1 MTDTAVP
8 AEGWHIARGDH
19 HELHVGCGD
28 KAAYVAALRALV
40 EDEVASRLAAR
51 DHTLWGPAAEEE
63 AGKRLGWVG
72 LSETS
77 RSMISDIA
85 ELEVE
90 LREQE
95 IYRVVLCGMGGS
107 SLAPEVICQCDDVEL
122 VVLDS
127 SDPDFVRAAIEDR
140 LEETVV
146 VVSSKSG
153 GTVETDSQRRAFE
166 KAFADAGIDATNRI
180 VVVTDPGSPLEK
192 SAREA
197 GYRVFLADP
206 EVGGRYS
213 ALTAFGLVPAGL
225 AGALASV
232 RETLSV
238 DAAQAVLLGMYDEGD
253 PDSAV
258 RPDAR
263 GRIEVP
269 RWRHAIVNYPHPLLE
284 LGLVVI
290 DTPGLNAI
298 GAEPELTLK
307 LIPGADAV
315 LFVLAADAGVTR
327 SDIEVW
333 REHISASHKSG
344 RFVVLNKIDGLWDGL
359 KDDVQLQLEIAQ
371 QVGSVA
377 HALDLPNDRI
387 YPVSAQKALVAR
399 VNRDPLLLKRSRMSD
414 LEYALG
420 RELVPQQREI
430 AREHVSREFEAL
442 HSQVCATLGA
452 RRRAAVEQLFEL
464 GGLRGKNRSVM
475 DHMAA
480 RIRRERDEFDRS
492 LRQLQGLRAV
502 LARHARTL
510 GETVGGES
518 LKRQLR
524 QAREAM
530 RNSSF
535 SSGLRSGMN
544 ALIAAVHA
552 DFERASQLVDEA
564 ATLMSA
570 MYRSFSAEHGLSLGN
585 PALYSMRRFHA
596 ELERIDQLQRRQFGA
611 ITLATTSQQALM
623 RRFFESVAV
632 RLREL
637 EETADREIQA
647 WLRTVMSPIETQ
659 VREHQ
664 AQLKRR
670 LDAVR
675 RVLEANDSLESRID
689 EIERQR
695 ADVEQRIALAGEFA
709 LQVREMLGRVHTAI
723 VPAPLQSAG

>member
-1 MTDTAVP
+1 MGAFGERI
-8 AEGWHIARGDH
+8 AEYGNWRR
-19 HELHVGCGD
+19 ELTGSVQRYGRWLD
-28 KAAYVAALRALV
+28 DA
-40 EDEVASRLAAR
+40 
-51 DHTLWGPAAEEE
+51 
-63 AGKRLGWVG
+63 G
-72 LSETS
+72 LSDPASQARVERIVERLEKERISIAFVAEFSRGKSELINAIFFADRGQRILPSAAGRTTMCPTELMYDRSRPSSLRLLPIETRLRDVTVS
-77 RSMISDIA
+77 
-85 ELEVE
+85 E
-90 LREQE
+90 LREH
-95 IYRVVLCGMGGS
+95 
-107 SLAPEVICQCDDVEL
+107 
-122 VVLDS
+122 
-127 SDPDFVRAAIEDR
+127 
-140 LEETVV
+140 
-146 VVSSKSG
+146 
-153 GTVETDSQRRAFE
+153 
-166 KAFADAGIDATNRI
+166 
-180 VVVTDPGSPLEK
+180 
-192 SAREA
+192 
-197 GYRVFLADP
+197 DP
-206 EVGGRYS
+206 EWREIPIDP
-213 ALTAFGLVPAGL
+213 ADPAGL

-232 RETLSV
+232 RETIAV
-238 DAAQAVLLGMYDEGD
+238 DVAQAVLLGMYDEDD
-253 PDSAV
+253 PGSAA
-258 RPDAR
+258 RPDAQ

-709 LQVREMLGRVHTAI
+709 LQVREMLVETTGVAEL
-723 VPAPLQSAG
+723 AAD

>member
-1 MTDTAVP
+1 MGAFGERI
-8 AEGWHIARGDH
+8 AEYGNWRRELTGSVQRYGRWLEDAGLSDAASQAR
-19 HELHVGCGD
+19 
-28 KAAYVAALRALV
+28 V
-40 EDEVASRLAAR
+40 ERIVERLAKERISIAFVAEFSRGKSELINAIFFADRGQRILPSAAGRTTMCPTELMYDGSRPSSLRLLPIETRLR
-51 DHTLWGPAAEEE
+51 DVT
-63 AGKRLGWVG
+63 V
-72 LSETS
+72 S
-77 RSMISDIA
+77 
-85 ELEVE
+85 E
-90 LREQE
+90 LREHDSEWRE
-95 IYRVVLCGMGGS
+95 I
-107 SLAPEVICQCDDVEL
+107 PI
-122 VVLDS
+122 
-127 SDPDFVRAAIEDR
+127 DP
-140 LEETVV
+140 
-146 VVSSKSG
+146 
-153 GTVETDSQRRAFE
+153 
-166 KAFADAGIDATNRI
+166 AD
-180 VVVTDPGSPLEK
+180 
-192 SAREA
+192 
-197 GYRVFLADP
+197 
-206 EVGGRYS
+206 
-213 ALTAFGLVPAGL
+213 PAGL

-238 DAAQAVLLGMYDEGD
+238 DAAQAVLLGMYDEDD
-253 PDSAV
+253 PGSAA

-333 REHISASHKSG
+333 RDHISASHKSG

-442 HSQVCATLGA
+442 HAQVCATLGA

-464 GGLRGKNRSVM
+464 GGLRGKNRGVM

-502 LARHARTL
+502 LARHSQTL

-518 LKRQLR
+518 LKRHLR
-524 QAREAM
+524 HAREAM
-530 RNSSF
+530 RSSSF
-535 SSGLRSGMN
+535 SIGLRSGMN
-544 ALIAAVHA
+544 ALLGAVRD
-552 DFERASQLVDEA
+552 DFERASQVVDEV

-585 PALYSMRRFHA
+585 PALYSTRRFHA
-596 ELERIDQLQRRQFGA
+596 ELDRIDQLQRRQFGA
-611 ITLATTSQQALM
+611 VTLATTSQQALM

-637 EETADREIQA
+637 EEIADREIQA

-675 RVLEANDSLESRID
+675 RVLEASDSLESRIE

-723 VPAPLQSAG
+723 VPA

>member
-1 MTDTAVP
+1 MGAFGERI
-8 AEGWHIARGDH
+8 AEYGDWRR
-19 HELHVGCGD
+19 ELAGSVQRYGRWLEDAGLSD
-28 KAAYVAALRALV
+28 AASQGRV
-40 EDEVASRLAAR
+40 ERIVERLAKERISIAFVAEFSRGKSELINAIFFADRGQRILPSAAGRTTMCPTELMYDRSRPSSLRLLPIETRLR
-51 DHTLWGPAAEEE
+51 DVT
-63 AGKRLGWVG
+63 V
-72 LSETS
+72 S
-77 RSMISDIA
+77 
-85 ELEVE
+85 E
-90 LREQE
+90 LREHDSEWRE
-95 IYRVVLCGMGGS
+95 I
-107 SLAPEVICQCDDVEL
+107 PI
-122 VVLDS
+122 
-127 SDPDFVRAAIEDR
+127 DP
-140 LEETVV
+140 
-146 VVSSKSG
+146 
-153 GTVETDSQRRAFE
+153 
-166 KAFADAGIDATNRI
+166 AD
-180 VVVTDPGSPLEK
+180 
-192 SAREA
+192 
-197 GYRVFLADP
+197 
-206 EVGGRYS
+206 
-213 ALTAFGLVPAGL
+213 PAGL

-238 DAAQAVLLGMYDEGD
+238 DAAQAVLLGMYDEDD
-253 PDSAV
+253 PGSAV

-442 HSQVCATLGA
+442 HAQVCATLGA

-464 GGLRGKNRSVM
+464 GGLRGKNRGVM

-502 LARHARTL
+502 LARHSQTL

-518 LKRQLR
+518 LKRRLR
-524 QAREAM
+524 HAREAM
-530 RNSSF
+530 RSSSF
-535 SSGLRSGMN
+535 SIGLRSGMN
-544 ALIAAVHA
+544 ALIGAVRD
-552 DFERASQLVDEA
+552 DFERASQLVDEV

-596 ELERIDQLQRRQFGA
+596 ELDRIDQLQRRQFGA
-611 ITLATTSQQALM
+611 VTLATTSQQALM

-632 RLREL
+632 RLREI
-637 EETADREIQA
+637 EEIADREIQA

-675 RVLEANDSLESRID
+675 RVLEASDSLESRID

-723 VPAPLQSAG
+723 VPA

>member
-1 MTDTAVP
+1 MGAFGERI
-8 AEGWHIARGDH
+8 AEYGDWRR
-19 HELHVGCGD
+19 ELAGSVQRYGRWLEDAGLSD
-28 KAAYVAALRALV
+28 AASQGRV
-40 EDEVASRLAAR
+40 ERIVERLAKERISMAFVAEFSRGKSELINAIFFADRGQRILPSAAGRTTMCPTELMYDGSRPSSLRLLPIETRLR
-51 DHTLWGPAAEEE
+51 DVT
-63 AGKRLGWVG
+63 V
-72 LSETS
+72 S
-77 RSMISDIA
+77 
-85 ELEVE
+85 E
-90 LREQE
+90 LREHDSEWRE
-95 IYRVVLCGMGGS
+95 I
-107 SLAPEVICQCDDVEL
+107 PI
-122 VVLDS
+122 
-127 SDPDFVRAAIEDR
+127 DP
-140 LEETVV
+140 
-146 VVSSKSG
+146 
-153 GTVETDSQRRAFE
+153 
-166 KAFADAGIDATNRI
+166 AD
-180 VVVTDPGSPLEK
+180 
-192 SAREA
+192 
-197 GYRVFLADP
+197 
-206 EVGGRYS
+206 
-213 ALTAFGLVPAGL
+213 PAGL

-238 DAAQAVLLGMYDEGD
+238 DAAQAVLLGMYDEDD
-253 PDSAV
+253 PGSAV

-442 HSQVCATLGA
+442 HAQVCATLGA

-464 GGLRGKNRSVM
+464 GGLRGKNRGVM

-502 LARHARTL
+502 LARHSQTL

-518 LKRQLR
+518 LKRRLR
-524 QAREAM
+524 HAREAM
-530 RNSSF
+530 RSSSF
-535 SSGLRSGMN
+535 SIGLRSGMN
-544 ALIAAVHA
+544 ALIGAVRD
-552 DFERASQLVDEA
+552 DFERASQLVDEV

-596 ELERIDQLQRRQFGA
+596 ELDRIDQLQRRQFGA
-611 ITLATTSQQALM
+611 VTLATTSQQALM

-632 RLREL
+632 RLREI
-637 EETADREIQA
+637 EEIADREIQA

-675 RVLEANDSLESRID
+675 RVLEASDSLESRID

-723 VPAPLQSAG
+723 VPA

>member
-1 MTDTAVP
+1 MATFGERI
-8 AEGWHIARGDH
+8 AEYGAWR
-19 HELHVGCGD
+19 
-28 KAAYVAALRALV
+28 RALSGAV
-40 EDEVASRLAAR
+40 QRYGDWLDDAGLSDAASRARIERIVERLAKERISIAFVAEFSRGKSELINAIFFSDRGQRILPSAAGRTTMCPTELMYDRSRPSSLRLLPIETRLR
-51 DHTLWGPAAEEE
+51 DLT
-63 AGKRLGWVG
+63 V
-72 LSETS
+72 S
-77 RSMISDIA
+77 
-85 ELEVE
+85 E
-90 LREQE
+90 LREQ
-95 IYRVVLCGMGGS
+95 
-107 SLAPEVICQCDDVEL
+107 
-122 VVLDS
+122 
-127 SDPDFVRAAIEDR
+127 
-140 LEETVV
+140 
-146 VVSSKSG
+146 
-153 GTVETDSQRRAFE
+153 
-166 KAFADAGIDATNRI
+166 
-180 VVVTDPGSPLEK
+180 
-192 SAREA
+192 
-197 GYRVFLADP
+197 DP
-206 EVGGRYS
+206 EWREIPIDPED
-213 ALTAFGLVPAGL
+213 PAGL
-225 AGALASV
+225 AAALASV
-232 RETLSV
+232 RETVAV
-238 DAAQAVLLGMYDEGD
+238 DAAQAALLGLHDEND
-253 PDSAV
+253 PDSAA
-258 RPDAR
+258 RPDAQ
-263 GRIEVP
+263 GRVEVP

-359 KDDVQLQLEIAQ
+359 KDEVQLQIEIAR

-377 HALDLPNDRI
+377 HTLELPNDRI

-420 RELVPQQREI
+420 RELVPQQRAI
-430 AREHVSREFEAL
+430 AREHASREFEAL
-442 HSQVCATLGA
+442 HAQVGATLGA
-452 RRRAAVEQLFEL
+452 RRRAAIEQLFEL
-464 GGLRGKNRSVM
+464 GGLRGKNRGVM

-502 LARHARTL
+502 LARHSQTL
-510 GETVGGES
+510 GEAVGGES
-518 LKRQLR
+518 LRRHVR
-524 QAREAM
+524 QAREAL
-530 RNSSF
+530 RSSSF
-535 SSGLRSGMN
+535 STGLRSGMN
-544 ALIAAVHA
+544 ALIGAVRA
-552 DFERASQLVDEA
+552 DFERASQLVDEV

-596 ELERIDQLQRRQFGA
+596 ELDRIDQLQRRQFGA
-611 ITLATTSQQALM
+611 ITLATTSQQVLM
-623 RRFFESVAV
+623 RRFFESVAS

-637 EETADREIQA
+637 EEIADREIQA

-664 AQLKRR
+664 AQLRQR

-675 RVLEANDSLESRID
+675 RVLEANDSLESRIH

-695 ADVEQRIALAGEFA
+695 AEVEQRIALAAEFA
-709 LQVREMLGRVHTAI
+709 LQVRELLAETTGVAE
-723 VPAPLQSAG
+723 VAAD

>member
-1 MTDTAVP
+1 MATFGERI
-8 AEGWHIARGDH
+8 AEYGAWR
-19 HELHVGCGD
+19 
-28 KAAYVAALRALV
+28 RALSGAV
-40 EDEVASRLAAR
+40 QRYGDWLDDAGLSDAASRARIERIVERLAKERISIAFVAEFSRGKSELINAIFFADRGQRILPSAAGRTTMCPTELMYDRSRPSSLRLLPIETRLR
-51 DHTLWGPAAEEE
+51 DLT
-63 AGKRLGWVG
+63 V
-72 LSETS
+72 S
-77 RSMISDIA
+77 
-85 ELEVE
+85 E
-90 LREQE
+90 LREQ
-95 IYRVVLCGMGGS
+95 
-107 SLAPEVICQCDDVEL
+107 
-122 VVLDS
+122 
-127 SDPDFVRAAIEDR
+127 
-140 LEETVV
+140 
-146 VVSSKSG
+146 
-153 GTVETDSQRRAFE
+153 
-166 KAFADAGIDATNRI
+166 
-180 VVVTDPGSPLEK
+180 
-192 SAREA
+192 
-197 GYRVFLADP
+197 DP
-206 EVGGRYS
+206 EWREIPIDPED
-213 ALTAFGLVPAGL
+213 PAGL
-225 AGALASV
+225 AAALASV
-232 RETLSV
+232 RETVAV
-238 DAAQAVLLGMYDEGD
+238 DAAQAALLGLHDEND
-253 PDSAV
+253 PDSAA
-258 RPDAR
+258 RPDAQ
-263 GRIEVP
+263 GRVEVP

-359 KDDVQLQLEIAQ
+359 KDEVQLQIEIAR

-377 HALDLPNDRI
+377 HTLGLPNDRI

-420 RELVPQQREI
+420 RELVPQQRAI
-430 AREHVSREFEAL
+430 AREHASREFEAL
-442 HSQVCATLGA
+442 HAQVGATLGA
-452 RRRAAVEQLFEL
+452 RRRAAIEQLFEL
-464 GGLRGKNRSVM
+464 GGLRGKNRGVM

-502 LARHARTL
+502 LARHSQTL
-510 GETVGGES
+510 GEAVGGES
-518 LKRQLR
+518 LRRHVR
-524 QAREAM
+524 QAREAL
-530 RNSSF
+530 RSSSF
-535 SSGLRSGMN
+535 STGLRSGMN
-544 ALIAAVHA
+544 ALIGAVRA
-552 DFERASQLVDEA
+552 DFERASQLVDEV

-596 ELERIDQLQRRQFGA
+596 ELDRIDQLQRRQFGA
-611 ITLATTSQQALM
+611 ITLATTSQQVLM
-623 RRFFESVAV
+623 RRFFESVAS

-637 EETADREIQA
+637 EEIADREIQA

-664 AQLKRR
+664 AQLRQR

-675 RVLEANDSLESRID
+675 RVLEANDSLESRIH

-695 ADVEQRIALAGEFA
+695 AEVEQRIALAAEFA
-709 LQVREMLGRVHTAI
+709 LQVRELLAETTGVAEVTAD
-723 VPAPLQSAG
+723 

>member
-1 MTDTAVP
+1 MGAFGERI
-8 AEGWHIARGDH
+8 AEYGDWRR
-19 HELHVGCGD
+19 ELAGSVQRYGRWLEDAGLSD
-28 KAAYVAALRALV
+28 AASQGRV
-40 EDEVASRLAAR
+40 ERIVERLAKERISMAFVAEFSRGKSELINAIFFADRGQRILPSAAGRTTMCPTELMYDRSRPSSLRLLPIETRLR
-51 DHTLWGPAAEEE
+51 DVT
-63 AGKRLGWVG
+63 V
-72 LSETS
+72 S
-77 RSMISDIA
+77 
-85 ELEVE
+85 E
-90 LREQE
+90 LREHDSEWRE
-95 IYRVVLCGMGGS
+95 I
-107 SLAPEVICQCDDVEL
+107 PI
-122 VVLDS
+122 
-127 SDPDFVRAAIEDR
+127 DP
-140 LEETVV
+140 
-146 VVSSKSG
+146 
-153 GTVETDSQRRAFE
+153 
-166 KAFADAGIDATNRI
+166 AD
-180 VVVTDPGSPLEK
+180 
-192 SAREA
+192 
-197 GYRVFLADP
+197 
-206 EVGGRYS
+206 
-213 ALTAFGLVPAGL
+213 PAGL

-238 DAAQAVLLGMYDEGD
+238 DAAQAVLLGMYDEDD

-442 HSQVCATLGA
+442 HAQVCATLGA

-464 GGLRGKNRSVM
+464 GGLRGKNRGVM

-502 LARHARTL
+502 LARHSQTL

-518 LKRQLR
+518 LKRRLR
-524 QAREAM
+524 HAREAM
-530 RNSSF
+530 RSSSF
-535 SSGLRSGMN
+535 SIGLRSGMN
-544 ALIAAVHA
+544 ALIGAVRD
-552 DFERASQLVDEA
+552 DFERASQLVDEV

-596 ELERIDQLQRRQFGA
+596 ELDRIDQLQRRQFGA
-611 ITLATTSQQALM
+611 VTLATTSQQALM

-632 RLREL
+632 RLREI
-637 EETADREIQA
+637 EEIADREIQA

-675 RVLEANDSLESRID
+675 RVLEASDSLESRID

-723 VPAPLQSAG
+723 VPA

>member
-1 MTDTAVP
+1 MATFGERI
-8 AEGWHIARGDH
+8 AEYGAWR
-19 HELHVGCGD
+19 
-28 KAAYVAALRALV
+28 RALSGAV
-40 EDEVASRLAAR
+40 QRYGDWLDDAGLSDAASRARIERIVERLAKERISIAFVAEFSRGKSELINAIFFADRGQRILPSAAGRTTMCPTELMYDRSRPSSLRLLPIETRLR
-51 DHTLWGPAAEEE
+51 DLT
-63 AGKRLGWVG
+63 V
-72 LSETS
+72 S
-77 RSMISDIA
+77 
-85 ELEVE
+85 E
-90 LREQE
+90 LREQ
-95 IYRVVLCGMGGS
+95 
-107 SLAPEVICQCDDVEL
+107 
-122 VVLDS
+122 
-127 SDPDFVRAAIEDR
+127 
-140 LEETVV
+140 
-146 VVSSKSG
+146 
-153 GTVETDSQRRAFE
+153 
-166 KAFADAGIDATNRI
+166 
-180 VVVTDPGSPLEK
+180 
-192 SAREA
+192 
-197 GYRVFLADP
+197 DP
-206 EVGGRYS
+206 EWREIPIDPED
-213 ALTAFGLVPAGL
+213 PAGL
-225 AGALASV
+225 AAALASV
-232 RETLSV
+232 RETVAV
-238 DAAQAVLLGMYDEGD
+238 DAAQAALLGLHDEND
-253 PDSAV
+253 PDSAA
-258 RPDAR
+258 RPDAQ
-263 GRIEVP
+263 GRVEVP

-359 KDDVQLQLEIAQ
+359 KDEVQLQIEIAR

-377 HALDLPNDRI
+377 HTLELPNDRI

-420 RELVPQQREI
+420 RELVPQQRAI
-430 AREHVSREFEAL
+430 AREHASREFEAL
-442 HSQVCATLGA
+442 HAQVGATLGA
-452 RRRAAVEQLFEL
+452 RRRAAIEQLFEL
-464 GGLRGKNRSVM
+464 GGLRGKNRGVM

-502 LARHARTL
+502 LARHSQTL
-510 GETVGGES
+510 GEAVGGES
-518 LKRQLR
+518 LRRHVR
-524 QAREAM
+524 QAREAL
-530 RNSSF
+530 RSSSF
-535 SSGLRSGMN
+535 STGLRSGMN
-544 ALIAAVHA
+544 ALIGAVRA
-552 DFERASQLVDEA
+552 DFERASQLVDEV

-596 ELERIDQLQRRQFGA
+596 ELDRIDQLQRRQFGA
-611 ITLATTSQQALM
+611 ITLATTSQQVLM
-623 RRFFESVAV
+623 RRFFESVAS

-637 EETADREIQA
+637 EEIADREIQA

-664 AQLKRR
+664 AQLRQR

-675 RVLEANDSLESRID
+675 RVLEANDSLESRIH

-695 ADVEQRIALAGEFA
+695 AEVEQRIALAAEFA
-709 LQVREMLGRVHTAI
+709 LQVRELLAETTGVAE
-723 VPAPLQSAG
+723 VAAD

>member
-1 MTDTAVP
+1 MATFGERI
-8 AEGWHIARGDH
+8 AEYGAWR
-19 HELHVGCGD
+19 
-28 KAAYVAALRALV
+28 RALSGAV
-40 EDEVASRLAAR
+40 QRYGDWLDDAGLSDAASRARIERIVERLAKERISIAFVAEFSRGKSELINAIFFADRGQRILPSAAGRTTMCPTELMYDRSRPSSLRLLPIETRLR
-51 DHTLWGPAAEEE
+51 DLT
-63 AGKRLGWVG
+63 V
-72 LSETS
+72 S
-77 RSMISDIA
+77 
-85 ELEVE
+85 E
-90 LREQE
+90 LREQ
-95 IYRVVLCGMGGS
+95 
-107 SLAPEVICQCDDVEL
+107 
-122 VVLDS
+122 
-127 SDPDFVRAAIEDR
+127 
-140 LEETVV
+140 
-146 VVSSKSG
+146 
-153 GTVETDSQRRAFE
+153 
-166 KAFADAGIDATNRI
+166 
-180 VVVTDPGSPLEK
+180 
-192 SAREA
+192 
-197 GYRVFLADP
+197 DP
-206 EVGGRYS
+206 EWREIPIDPED
-213 ALTAFGLVPAGL
+213 PAGL
-225 AGALASV
+225 AAALASV
-232 RETLSV
+232 RETVAV
-238 DAAQAVLLGMYDEGD
+238 DAAQAALLGLHDEND
-253 PDSAV
+253 PDSAA
-258 RPDAR
+258 RPDAQ
-263 GRIEVP
+263 GRVEVP

-359 KDDVQLQLEIAQ
+359 KDEVQLQIEIAR

-377 HALDLPNDRI
+377 HTLGLPNDRI

-420 RELVPQQREI
+420 RELVPQQRAI
-430 AREHVSREFEAL
+430 AREHASREFEAL
-442 HSQVCATLGA
+442 HAQVGATLGA
-452 RRRAAVEQLFEL
+452 RRRAAIEQLFEL
-464 GGLRGKNRSVM
+464 GGLRGKNRGVM

-502 LARHARTL
+502 LARHSQTL
-510 GETVGGES
+510 GEAVGGES
-518 LKRQLR
+518 LRRHVR
-524 QAREAM
+524 QAREAL
-530 RNSSF
+530 RSSSF
-535 SSGLRSGMN
+535 STGLRSGMN
-544 ALIAAVHA
+544 ALIGAVRA
-552 DFERASQLVDEA
+552 DFERASQLVDEV

-596 ELERIDQLQRRQFGA
+596 ELDRIDQLQRRQFGA
-611 ITLATTSQQALM
+611 ITLATTSQQVLM
-623 RRFFESVAV
+623 RRFFESVAS

-637 EETADREIQA
+637 EEIADREIQA

-664 AQLKRR
+664 AQLRQR

-675 RVLEANDSLESRID
+675 RVLEANDSLESRIH

-695 ADVEQRIALAGEFA
+695 AEVEQRIALAAEFA
-709 LQVREMLGRVHTAI
+709 LQVRELLAETTGVAE
-723 VPAPLQSAG
+723 VAAD

>member
-1 MTDTAVP
+1 MATFGERI
-8 AEGWHIARGDH
+8 AEYGAWR
-19 HELHVGCGD
+19 
-28 KAAYVAALRALV
+28 RALSGAV
-40 EDEVASRLAAR
+40 QRYGDWLDDAGLSDAASRARIERIVERLAKERISIAFVAEFSRGKSELINAIFFAPRGQRILPSAAGRTTMCPTELMYDRSRPSSLRLLPIETRLR
-51 DHTLWGPAAEEE
+51 DLT
-63 AGKRLGWVG
+63 V
-72 LSETS
+72 S
-77 RSMISDIA
+77 
-85 ELEVE
+85 E
-90 LREQE
+90 LREQ
-95 IYRVVLCGMGGS
+95 
-107 SLAPEVICQCDDVEL
+107 
-122 VVLDS
+122 
-127 SDPDFVRAAIEDR
+127 
-140 LEETVV
+140 
-146 VVSSKSG
+146 
-153 GTVETDSQRRAFE
+153 
-166 KAFADAGIDATNRI
+166 
-180 VVVTDPGSPLEK
+180 
-192 SAREA
+192 
-197 GYRVFLADP
+197 DP
-206 EVGGRYS
+206 EWREIPIDPED
-213 ALTAFGLVPAGL
+213 PAGL
-225 AGALASV
+225 AAALASV
-232 RETLSV
+232 RETVAV
-238 DAAQAVLLGMYDEGD
+238 DAAQAALLGLHDEND
-253 PDSAV
+253 PDSAA
-258 RPDAR
+258 RPDAQ
-263 GRIEVP
+263 GRVEVP

-359 KDDVQLQLEIAQ
+359 KDEVQLQIEIAR

-377 HALDLPNDRI
+377 HTLGLPNDRI

-420 RELVPQQREI
+420 RELVPQQRAI
-430 AREHVSREFEAL
+430 AREHASREFEAL
-442 HSQVCATLGA
+442 HAQVGATLGA
-452 RRRAAVEQLFEL
+452 RRRAAIEQLFEL
-464 GGLRGKNRSVM
+464 GGLRGKNRGVM

-502 LARHARTL
+502 LARHSQTL
-510 GETVGGES
+510 GEAVGGES
-518 LKRQLR
+518 LRRHVR
-524 QAREAM
+524 QAREAL
-530 RNSSF
+530 RSSSF
-535 SSGLRSGMN
+535 STGLRSGMN
-544 ALIAAVHA
+544 ALIGAVRA
-552 DFERASQLVDEA
+552 DFERASQLVDEV

-596 ELERIDQLQRRQFGA
+596 ELDRIDQLQRRQFGA
-611 ITLATTSQQALM
+611 ITLATTSQQVLM
-623 RRFFESVAV
+623 RRFFESVAS

-637 EETADREIQA
+637 EEIADREIQA

-664 AQLKRR
+664 AQLRQR

-675 RVLEANDSLESRID
+675 RVLEANDSLESRIH

-695 ADVEQRIALAGEFA
+695 AEVEQRIALAAEFA
-709 LQVREMLGRVHTAI
+709 LQVRELLAETTGVAE
-723 VPAPLQSAG
+723 VAAD

>member
-1 MTDTAVP
+1 MATFGERI
-8 AEGWHIARGDH
+8 AEYGAWR
-19 HELHVGCGD
+19 
-28 KAAYVAALRALV
+28 RALSGAV
-40 EDEVASRLAAR
+40 QRYGDWLDDAGLSDAASRARIERIVERLAKERISIAFVAEFSRGKSELINAIFFADRGQRILPSAAGRTTMCPTELMYDRSRPSSLRLLPIETRLR
-51 DHTLWGPAAEEE
+51 DLT
-63 AGKRLGWVG
+63 V
-72 LSETS
+72 S
-77 RSMISDIA
+77 
-85 ELEVE
+85 E
-90 LREQE
+90 LREQ
-95 IYRVVLCGMGGS
+95 
-107 SLAPEVICQCDDVEL
+107 
-122 VVLDS
+122 
-127 SDPDFVRAAIEDR
+127 
-140 LEETVV
+140 
-146 VVSSKSG
+146 
-153 GTVETDSQRRAFE
+153 
-166 KAFADAGIDATNRI
+166 
-180 VVVTDPGSPLEK
+180 
-192 SAREA
+192 
-197 GYRVFLADP
+197 DP
-206 EVGGRYS
+206 EWREIPIDPED
-213 ALTAFGLVPAGL
+213 PAGL
-225 AGALASV
+225 AAALASV
-232 RETLSV
+232 RETVAV
-238 DAAQAVLLGMYDEGD
+238 DAAQAALLGLHDEND
-253 PDSAV
+253 PDSAA
-258 RPDAR
+258 RPDAQ
-263 GRIEVP
+263 GRVEVP

-359 KDDVQLQLEIAQ
+359 KDEVQLQIEIAR

-377 HALDLPNDRI
+377 HTLELPNDRI

-420 RELVPQQREI
+420 RELVPQQRAI
-430 AREHVSREFEAL
+430 AREHASREFEAL
-442 HSQVCATLGA
+442 HAQVGATLGA
-452 RRRAAVEQLFEL
+452 RRRAAIEQLFEL
-464 GGLRGKNRSVM
+464 GGLRGKNRGVM

-502 LARHARTL
+502 LARHSQTL
-510 GETVGGES
+510 GEAVGGES
-518 LKRQLR
+518 LRRHVR
-524 QAREAM
+524 QAREAL
-530 RNSSF
+530 RSSSF
-535 SSGLRSGMN
+535 STGLRSGMN
-544 ALIAAVHA
+544 ALIGAVRA
-552 DFERASQLVDEA
+552 DFERASQLVDEV

-596 ELERIDQLQRRQFGA
+596 ELDRIDQLQRRQFGA
-611 ITLATTSQQALM
+611 ITLATTSQQVLM
-623 RRFFESVAV
+623 RRFFESVAS

-637 EETADREIQA
+637 EEIADREIQA

-664 AQLKRR
+664 AQLRQR

-675 RVLEANDSLESRID
+675 RVLEANDSLESRIH

-695 ADVEQRIALAGEFA
+695 AEVEQRIALAAEFA
-709 LQVREMLGRVHTAI
+709 LQVRELLAETTGVAEVTAD
-723 VPAPLQSAG
+723 